1 VINNVN
7 SNPASRFLNYT
18 RQAENRTRNES
29 KRTSISIS
37 DRIEISDKARAAS
50 KASRKEG
57 ENQDYY
63 PDEKDD
69 LIEEFLAE
77 HSRTSQVGLA
87 DKPNDVAA
95 AGRMKLAAMKIAMR
109 ISNGDN
115 VPMQDHR
122 FLAEYDSALYKAAM
136 QASLV
141 ADNDNPKNYDSMV
154 DEMSAAENAA
164 ARLESENSELDT
176 DEAAMDVVDDLA
188 DSAGY
193 D

>member
-1 VINNVN
+1 MVNNVN
-7 SNPASRFLNYT
+7 SNQASRFLNYT

-29 KRTSISIS
+29 KRASVNVS
-37 DRIEISDKARAAS
+37 DRVEISDNARTALKAARKEGKDQGYYPDAEEDTIEGLFEEYSQNKQVARAA
-50 KASRKEG
+50 E
-57 ENQDYY
+57 
-63 PDEKDD
+63 
-69 LIEEFLAE
+69 
-77 HSRTSQVGLA
+77 
-87 DKPNDVAA
+87 PNDAAA

-141 ADNDNPKNYDSMV
+141 ADNDNPRNYDSMV

-164 ARLESENSELDT
+164 ARLEGENSELDT
-176 DEAAMDVVDDLA
+176 DEAAMDIVDDLV
-188 DSAGY
+188 DSTGY